1 MAKFNNSGDNDR
13 LAAFIDDAQLDA
25 VVGGAPT
32 PIALSPQLA
41 LAYLP
46 VGGWGMKDN
55 WAPIPTLGTFH

>member
-1 MAKFNNSGDNDR
+1 MAKFNNSGDNSQ
-13 LAAFIDDAQLDA
+13 LAALIDDTQLDA

-41 LAYLP
+41 LASLL

-55 WAPIPTLGTFH
+55 WAPIPTLGAVH